1 MSKER
6 PIIFSAPMV
15 RAILEGRKSMT
26 RRIVKCR
33 EEIACLGTAADW
45 NAGKLDERMP
55 DWETWGPKSGAQVFV
70 GKHGNI
76 FSLNCPYGVP
86 GDRLW
91 VREKFDFFPCGMT
104 ECEIFY
110 WADGSSQKRTPP
122 NDYNPYLYPNER
134 VRPSI
139 HMPRWASRITLEIAS
154 VRVERVKEITPQDCE
169 AEGITGTTSA
179 SPVRGLPYE
188 QYKNGDGLTY
198 TEPLKAFQA
207 LWESI
212 HGPGSWDL
220 NPYVWAISFK
230 VVP

>member
-1 MSKER
+1 MSKEK

-26 RRIVKCR
+26 RRIVK
-33 EEIACLGTAADW
+33 ADW
-45 NAGKLDERMP
+45 LDDSWWQIQPKDGWHAVFMTEVPYGMER
-55 DWETWGPKSGAQVFV
+55 GLV
-70 GKHGNI
+70 
-76 FSLNCPYGVP
+76 CPYGSP

-91 VREKFDFFPCGMT
+91 VREKFDFSPCGMT

-139 HMPRWASRITLEIAS
+139 HMPRWASRITLEIVS
-154 VRVERVKEITPQDCE
+154 VRVERVKEISGPDCI
-169 AEGITGTTSA
+169 AEGVKKLTRADDG
-179 SPVRGLPYE
+179 PPLEGNPWRE
-188 QYKNGDGLTY
+188 Q
-198 TEPLKAFQA
+198 KAAFRA

-212 HGPGSWDL
+212 HGPGSWERNDWCWVIEFRRL
-220 NPYVWAISFK
+220 P
-230 VVP
+230 

>member
-1 MSKER
+1 
-6 PIIFSAPMV
+6 
-15 RAILEGRKSMT
+15 MT

-154 VRVERVKEITPQDCE
+154 VRVERIQGISVDDIYCE
-169 AEGITGTTSA
+169 GCPIAD
-179 SPVRGLPYE
+179 E
-188 QYKNGDGLTY
+188 QGAAHWFLS
-198 TEPLKAFQA
+198 
-207 LWESI
+207 LWQSI

>member
-1 MSKER
+1 
-6 PIIFSAPMV
+6 MV

-154 VRVERVKEITPQDCE
+154 VRVERVKEISGPDCI
-169 AEGITGTTSA
+169 AEGVNKLTRIDDG
-179 SPVRGLPYE
+179 PPLDGNPWRE
-188 QYKNGDGLTY
+188 Q
-198 TEPLKAFQA
+198 KAAFRA

-212 HGPGSWDL
+212 HGPGSWEL
-220 NPYVWAISFK
+220 NPWVWVIEFRGIA
-230 VVP
+230 

>member
-26 RRIVKCR
+26 RRIVK
-33 EEIACLGTAADW
+33 ADW
-45 NAGKLDERMP
+45 LDDSWWQIQPKDGWHAVFMTEVPYGMER
-55 DWETWGPKSGAQVFV
+55 GLV
-70 GKHGNI
+70 
-76 FSLNCPYGVP
+76 CPYGSP

-91 VREKFDFFPCGMT
+91 VREKFDFSPCGMT

-139 HMPRWASRITLEIAS
+139 HMPRWASRITLEITG
-154 VRVERVKEITPQDCE
+154 VRVERVQEISEEDVEREGVFNRSGMHDWDCE
-169 AEGITGTTSA
+169 NLGYSGNETCACGA
-179 SPVRGLPYE
+179 YSPQETFAR
-188 QYKNGDGLTY
+188 
-198 TEPLKAFQA
+198 
-207 LWESI
+207 LWQSI